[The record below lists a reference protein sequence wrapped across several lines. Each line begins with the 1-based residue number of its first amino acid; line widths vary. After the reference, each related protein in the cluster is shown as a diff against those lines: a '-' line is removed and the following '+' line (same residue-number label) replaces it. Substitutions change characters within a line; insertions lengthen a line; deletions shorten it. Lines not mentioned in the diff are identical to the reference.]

1 MNRNLL
7 VITLTSNTSVNLR
20 WEIDLQQPLGRD
32 YLKELVKMRILY
44 LDKKERLV
52 VNNTD
57 DKLTKLFVNRYQ
69 NILEYNDR
77 YKNDVSFL
85 LEYVDNNVI
94 ETLDLSTILY
104 ATGGHI
110 GLGKVRT
117 LKLKFKDKVK
127 VLSEKIKNY
136 QDEKKI

>member
-7 VITLTSNTSVNLR
+7 VITLTSNSSVNLK
-20 WEIDLQQPLGRD
+20 WEIDLQQPWGRE
-32 YLKELVKMRILY
+32 YLRDLVKMRILY

-57 DKLTKLFVNRYQ
+57 DKLTKLFVNRFQ

-85 LEYVDNNVI
+85 LEYVNNNII

-127 VLSEKIKNY
+127 TLSEKIKDY
-136 QDEKKI
+136 QDGKKV